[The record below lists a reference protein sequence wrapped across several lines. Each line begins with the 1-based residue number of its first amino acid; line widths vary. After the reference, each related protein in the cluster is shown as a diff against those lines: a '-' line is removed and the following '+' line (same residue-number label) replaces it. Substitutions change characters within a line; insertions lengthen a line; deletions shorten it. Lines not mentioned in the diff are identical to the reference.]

1 VAVRNQNWIHEDSAG
16 TILAL
21 ITVIRFSIIGT

>member
-1 VAVRNQNWIHEDSAG
+1 LAVRNQNWIREDSAG

-21 ITVIRFSIIGT
+21 ITVIRVS